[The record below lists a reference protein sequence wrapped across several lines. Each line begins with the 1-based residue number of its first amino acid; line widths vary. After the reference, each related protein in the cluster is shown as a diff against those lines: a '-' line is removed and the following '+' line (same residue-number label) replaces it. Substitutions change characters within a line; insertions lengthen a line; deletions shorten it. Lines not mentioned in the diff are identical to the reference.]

1 MNSLLPEGQTIV
13 ALSGGVGG
21 AKLALGL
28 SHVLNAAQLKII
40 VNTADDFTHLGLRIS
55 PDLDTLAYTLA
66 DLANKETGWGR
77 AGESWN
83 FMTALSGL
91 GGETW
96 FQLGD
101 KDLALHVERTR
112 QLTIGKSLTQVTC
125 DLAAKLGI
133 GPGILPMSD
142 DPVQTT
148 VLTPDGDLS
157 FQHYFVRDRCEPPV
171 TGFRFEG
178 IANAHPTAAVVE
190 ALASATLQG
199 IVLCPSNPF
208 VSIDPILAVPGLKAM
223 MRKSAAPIIAIS
235 PIVGGA
241 ALKGPAA
248 KMMRELGIP
257 STSEAVAD
265 HYRGFIDGF
274 IVDEADKS
282 AAAAIEASGLPVRV
296 MNTIMHS
303 LQDRIDLARATVAFV
318 QDLDGSKERKAS

>member
-199 IVLCPSNPF
+199 IVHS
-208 VSIDPILAVPGLKAM
+208 
-223 MRKSAAPIIAIS
+223 
-235 PIVGGA
+235 GGA
-241 ALKGPAA
+241 RPEGHDA
-248 KMMRELGIP
+248 
-257 STSEAVAD
+257 
-265 HYRGFIDGF
+265 
-274 IVDEADKS
+274 
-282 AAAAIEASGLPVRV
+282 
-296 MNTIMHS
+296 
-303 LQDRIDLARATVAFV
+303 
-318 QDLDGSKERKAS
+318 

>member
-148 VLTPDGDLS
+148 VLTHFS
-157 FQHYFVRDRCEPPV
+157 I
-171 TGFRFEG
+171 TSS
-178 IANAHPTAAVVE
+178 ATAANRRSP
-190 ALASATLQG
+190 AS
-199 IVLCPSNPF
+199 
-208 VSIDPILAVPGLKAM
+208 GLKAL
-223 MRKSAAPIIAIS
+223 RTPTPPPLLWRRSPAQRFKALSFVPPIRS
-235 PIVGGA
+235 
-241 ALKGPAA
+241 
-248 KMMRELGIP
+248 
-257 STSEAVAD
+257 
-265 HYRGFIDGF
+265 
-274 IVDEADKS
+274 
-282 AAAAIEASGLPVRV
+282 
-296 MNTIMHS
+296 
-303 LQDRIDLARATVAFV
+303 
-318 QDLDGSKERKAS
+318 